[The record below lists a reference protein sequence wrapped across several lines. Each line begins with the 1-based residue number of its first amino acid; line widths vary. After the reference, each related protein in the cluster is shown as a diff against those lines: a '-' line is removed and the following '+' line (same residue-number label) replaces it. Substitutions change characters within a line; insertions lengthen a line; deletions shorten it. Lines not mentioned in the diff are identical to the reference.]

1 MNIEKLEKKEGDE
14 VVFEEVLLLEDDE
27 SKIGKPTVDGASVKA
42 EVLEQ
47 GREDK
52 KIVYKYKPKKRQRKK
67 KGHRQPY
74 TRVEIKKI
82 VASS

>member
-47 GREDK
+47 GRGDK

-74 TRVEIKKI
+74 TKVKIKEI
-82 VASS
+82 VAGS